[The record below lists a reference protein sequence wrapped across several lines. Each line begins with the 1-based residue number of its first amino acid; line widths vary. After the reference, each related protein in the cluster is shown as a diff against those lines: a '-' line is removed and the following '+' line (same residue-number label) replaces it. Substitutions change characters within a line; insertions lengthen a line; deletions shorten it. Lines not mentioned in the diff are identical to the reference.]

1 MCIIIQRDPGFVI
14 PRDKFDNC
22 VLNNPDGWGLS
33 VPDGKGMLST
43 IRSVD
48 GETNGDEVY
57 SLLHDEF
64 KDDKVLLHLRYTTAG
79 ETNLRNAHPFP
90 ILEEAVDGV
99 DLRMAHNGT
108 IHKYKHPMT
117 SDLSWESDTRN
128 FVRTFVRPLFKR
140 MVAGVGPSELLKDE
154 FIIKLLDDQLTAASV
169 LSFID
174 GFGNTL
180 NVNGEGNGGKQEEGW
195 YYSNVY
201 SFNPKHRVPA
211 SQHTRS
217 AGNYSTKGTDLTPY
231 NGNYGSQSQYWEK
244 GRYVGPKS
252 QGAGTT
258 SSGSPVTKQQED
270 TKVALFS
277 TKFEVK
283 DPFDLTLLS
292 DETLLTL
299 QEEAPADFMLLTKE
313 LLSIVYT
320 QGQHN
325 KKIEKEN
332 CGLLETIKKLKGE
345 SNERA
350 A

>member
-22 VLNNPDGWGLS
+22 VINNPDGWGLS

-90 ILEEAVDGV
+90 ILEEEVDGV

-108 IHKYKHPMT
+108 IHKYKHAMT

-140 MVAGVGPSELLKDE
+140 MVAGVGPNELLKDE
-154 FIIKLLDDQLTAASV
+154 FITKLLNDQLTAASV

-180 NVNGEGNGGKQEEGW
+180 NVNGEGNGGKQEE
-195 YYSNVY
+195 V
-201 SFNPKHRVPA
+201 
-211 SQHTRS
+211 
-217 AGNYSTKGTDLTPY
+217 
-231 NGNYGSQSQYWEK
+231 
-244 GRYVGPKS
+244 
-252 QGAGTT
+252 GTT
-258 SSGSPVTKQQED
+258 VTCIPSTQSTESPRANIRGTLGAILQRARTLPHTV
-270 TKVALFS
+270 VARVS
-277 TKFEVK
+277 TGRRVG
-283 DPFDLTLLS
+283 
-292 DETLLTL
+292 
-299 QEEAPADFMLLTKE
+299 M
-313 LLSIVYT
+313 
-320 QGQHN
+320 
-325 KKIEKEN
+325 
-332 CGLLETIKKLKGE
+332 
-345 SNERA
+345 
-350 A
+350 